1 MRKAKVFIALM
12 LVISL
17 VFPSVGMAAGSVKD
31 TSSTKE
37 VSGKPEIKILE
48 CQWLYRDDWESPW
61 KKLDGSYDFAG
72 AGNETIKFKNEIKI
86 SSNQKLTED
95 TISMEYRF
103 LGEGNVLTD
112 VVYDIIPTK
121 NENTYLLKM
130 QEDKGVI
137 KLNKYNINKYLT
149 DEKVYSS
156 TGLYYSAPGI
166 DGYYRLDEIL
176 QDVSNNPLSIKV
188 LNMVDD
194 FDAPVLKNISITKPQ
209 GQINSTDKIRIE
221 AEIEE
226 NISGIEEL
234 SLDYKCIF
242 ENDNNEESKSYS
254 IWLHHER
261 GNIYAYEGEA
271 FSDGYAP
278 NHIKFRTL
286 WMRDFAG
293 NSRTYGYNSS
303 TEEDIYKLPVDINLD
318 MSFIDGNDAQDTTGP
333 TLTDVKITNNNGEEK
348 NTFEE
353 MEMPLQVTATA
364 EDDKSGVA
372 YIWIEYENQE
382 TGETLNINL
391 EGEGNKFT
399 STEYNFGYNG
409 KYELNN
415 IQLQDKSGNYSTYTY
430 LGVDEWGEPCKKI
443 EKNIDLTFNTD
454 KPVLKDIKITDAN
467 GNEKYTFDENDEYY
481 NIEAIAEDKGSGVE
495 YIEVYY
501 TSSKNGNSRS
511 FELYEEA
518 GKFVS
523 NKYIYGEPKKYTL
536 EKIVVYDN
544 SGNESIYTYSGVD
557 ENGEK
562 CEKVPNGKN
571 IDINFKNG
579 SDENI
584 APTLEFYTVDK
595 SEVLVPGSL
604 TGKIKVSDNESKMI
618 TMSAR
623 YENISNPDDTLLIYE
638 EEIESDKETNFYI
651 GFEEYGFDQSYKN
664 AQYRLVYIE
673 LRDENDN
680 GVYYG
685 KEKDIDYCDGEHREF
700 NDKIDQRIIEL
711 KHTYYLDF
719 IKLNDLKDANKLAEY
734 KENSRLHVVAKA
746 GDKITPKMLENI
758 NNANDNI
765 EFTFEIEYE
774 EEDFGVRHYK
784 FVFNSNAITDEY
796 IRSLSGKSIVLDMSY
811 ENREDSSFI
820 ENVACNIVDE
830 KCLQDLLLGWN
841 FMGPGSE
848 ENWNNGAKDAITK
861 SDCEELIPLIESY
874 ASKQKISFYD
884 AADKLLIGHYTSF
897 NTGSNDDIKFPKGSR
912 FEMDYYYGMFMEN
925 VPLKVYYEG
934 QDFNNLKEYKT
945 STLNLFEGYVVIE
958 DPGTYFITK
967 GTLGYKDAIIDISD
981 AKVTGITDS
990 YFIGGAIT
998 QNVIVN
1004 CGNKNLVK
1012 DRDYKVT
1019 YENNINAGTAK
1030 VIITGMGA
1038 YKGQIVKTFTI
1049 SKIASTLNVPTS
1061 RFNKT
1066 YGNGSFNLGVSSNTA
1081 VSYISSNS
1089 NVASVDQRGNVTVKG
1104 VGTAFITVTAL
1115 GNGNFTPVQ
1124 KSVVISVGKGT
1135 ASVKAS
1141 NYKKTRSSK
1150 KFKVKASST
1159 SGGKLTY
1166 SSSNKKVA
1174 TISKGGYVTIKG
1186 IGKTTITIKSAATS
1200 KYNVSYKKITV
1211 QVVPKTMKINK
1222 VKAGKKSMKVYWS
1235 KDKYVSGYQ
1244 VVIAKDKKFKKGKK
1258 TYKISKNKYT
1268 SKTIKKLS
1276 KKKYYYVK
1284 MRSYK
1289 KVGRTYYYSN
1299 YSKIKRVKI
1308 K

>member
-1 MRKAKVFIALM
+1 MKKAKVFIALM

-72 AGNETIKFKNEIKI
+72 AEDEHIEFKNEIKI
-86 SSNQKLTED
+86 SSNQKLEGE
-95 TISMEYRF
+95 IF
-103 LGEGNVLTD
+103 LNYSLGNEENR
-112 VVYDIIPTK
+112 YCYNIEPTK
-121 NENTYLLKM
+121 DQNTYLLTVEN
-130 QEDKGVI
+130 EDSTIG
-137 KLNKYNINKYLT
+137 LNKYNT
-149 DEKVYSS
+149 DKGLARDKVYRAVSLS
-156 TGLYYSAPGI
+156 YSNSEYMY
-166 DGYYRLDEIL
+166 DYNLDEL
-176 QDVSNNPLSIKV
+176 LLDQSKNPTDLKL

-209 GQINSTDKIRIE
+209 GQINSTDEIRIE

-333 TLTDVKITNNNGEEK
+333 TLTDIKITNNNGEEK

-353 MEMPLQVTATA
+353 NEWPLQVTATA

-372 YIWIEYENQE
+372 YVWLEYENKE
-382 TGETLNINL
+382 TGETLDISL

-415 IQLQDKSGNYSTYTY
+415 MQLQDKSGNHSTYTY
-430 LGVDEWGEPCKKI
+430 SGVDEWGEPCKKLD
-443 EKNIDLTFNTD
+443 KNIDLTFNTD

-523 NKYIYGEPKKYTL
+523 NNYIYGEPKKYTL

-584 APTLEFYTVDK
+584 APTLELYKLD
-595 SEVLVPGSL
+595 SSNIEAPGTL
-604 TGKIKVSDNESKMI
+604 KGTIKASDNESEFIYVYI
-618 TMSAR
+618 TYVNVEDEADELYIDDIIENNKESEFTYDFDKF
-623 YENISNPDDTLLIYE
+623 YENG
-638 EEIESDKETNFYI
+638 K
-651 GFEEYGFDQSYKN
+651 YKLHSI
-664 AQYRLVYIE
+664 RLE
-673 LRDENDN
+673 DENEN
-680 GVYYG
+680 YVYYG
-685 KEKDIDYCDGEHREF
+685 NLEDISDYVGEHREF

-711 KHTYYLDF
+711 KNTYYLDF
-719 IKLNDLKDANKLAEY
+719 IKLNNLKDANRVAKYE
-734 KENSRLHVVAKA
+734 ENSKIHVIAKA
-746 GDKITPKMLENI
+746 GEQITPEMLENI
-758 NNANDNI
+758 KNANKNI
-765 EFTFEIEYE
+765 DFVFEVVHEDEMEGIIESYN
-774 EEDFGVRHYK
+774 
-784 FVFNSNAITDEY
+784 FVFNSNAITAEY

-811 ENREDSSFI
+811 EYREDSSFI
-820 ENVACNIVDE
+820 ENVALKILDE
-830 KCLQDLLLGWN
+830 KNLEKL
-841 FMGPGSE
+841 FMNWEMGGPGTAEDYSKAMRE
-848 ENWNNGAKDAITK
+848 IITK
-861 SDCEELIPLIESY
+861 SDCEELIPFIESY

-884 AADKLLIGHYTSF
+884 AADKLLMGHYTSF

-990 YFIGGAIT
+990 YFTGGAIT